1 MGIQL
6 HVFLTVPPDLVFIL
20 GLRYSHYVTHLD
32 SMAAVWKDNNEII
45 YTPGNKITK
54 TQSKLSDNGQIKS
67 HEEKEAVGKLIGSIN
82 NTRWIKYLSKR
93 TLPK

>member
-6 HVFLTVPPDLVFIL
+6 LDVFLTVPRDLVFIL

-32 SMAAVWKDNNEII
+32 SMAAIWKDNKEII

-54 TQSKLSDNGQIKS
+54 TQATRKKRLLENPIGP
-67 HEEKEAVGKLIGSIN
+67 HEHKIIQGGLGIFRRGSF
-82 NTRWIKYLSKR
+82 
-93 TLPK
+93 PK